1 MSYWLEGGE
10 NQSHLLSQ
18 KPLHAEPAVEG
29 WRPPSRAACYPEH
42 GPLAKAQGDT
52 LGQASSIKKPSSH
65 GRTAEANKSAML
77 EATTKEIKMRKEARL
92 RCWLADCFAS
102 LDKQNKPPGRE
113 DLCLLAAWDGT
124 QATK

>member
-77 EATTKEIKMRKEARL
+77 EATTKEIQDEERSQA
-92 RCWLADCFAS
+92 A
-102 LDKQNKPPGRE
+102 
-113 DLCLLAAWDGT
+113 LLAGGLLCQPG
-124 QATK
+124 QAKQASWKGGPLSLSGLGWYASH